1 MDFDVSFTSKKL
13 TPWGGMIFL
22 KEMLQ
27 KLGFRAQIE
36 ENQDLPQSGSN
47 RGYKTLTIVEGFI
60 TRVWC
65 GANQFLH
72 TEVTRH
78 DAALD
83 RILDWKNTPGQDTYK
98 RFFGKFNQATNQ
110 KVSDYLYQRVFNNF
124 NFDNF
129 PTDEVLEFLNYLL
142 RKSPPQVLRLIPRMY
157 ANCMQMLQIK
167 KGSTFV
173 KPFVGLVG
181 VAGFEPTTFCSQSP
195 KAVVFYFYQNVQN
208 VH

>member
-142 RKSPPQVLRLIPRMY
+142 RKSPPQVLHLIPFWIGPEFRTY
-157 ANCMQMLQIK
+157 SGQK
-167 KGSTFV
+167 KSSRGKTSETCARDGGRTRTAV
-173 KPFVGLVG
+173 KPQDFKSCVSTNS
-181 VAGFEPTTFCSQSP
+181 TTQ
-195 KAVVFYFYQNVQN
+195 AV
-208 VH
+208 